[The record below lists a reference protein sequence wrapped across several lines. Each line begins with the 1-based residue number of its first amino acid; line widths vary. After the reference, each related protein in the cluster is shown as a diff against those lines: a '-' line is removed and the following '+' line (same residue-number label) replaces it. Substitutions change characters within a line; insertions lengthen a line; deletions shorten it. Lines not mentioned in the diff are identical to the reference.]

1 MDPRL
6 AEIYGT
12 NEEADVEKVA
22 AAELAEK
29 LAEGEDLDLDSMTPD
44 QVEALAQEVL
54 SADEETETAE
64 ETETETEETEE
75 SPSEEDGEKVAAA
88 EFEQADFLGR
98 VMAHSFVNECKSI
111 EKEASYPHSQ
121 MKKTLADKAKG
132 AFGKLKGRAS
142 GMKEKA
148 KSTATGAAFDWGRK
162 SGKDKAKTVGKAV
175 GAAGAAGLAGYGAK
189 KALEKKSSALDTL
202 ATERALEILKENG
215 VELEAEQGGE
225 EKKAASKAEILQQAV
240 EARAIELLEAE
251 GFKFEE

>member
-54 SADEETETAE
+54 SAGADEETAE
-64 ETETETEETEE
+64 ETTEEAETEEETA
-75 SPSEEDGEKVAAA
+75 SEDSEKVAAA

-111 EKEASYPHSQ
+111 EKEAAYPGSY
-121 MKKTLADKAKG
+121 MKSSMKDKAKG
-132 AFGKLKGRAS
+132 VLSKLKGKATAAKERA
-142 GMKEKA
+142 G
-148 KSTATGAAFDWGRK
+148 STAAGAAFDWGRK
-162 SGKDKAKTVGKAV
+162 SGKQKAKTVGKAV

-202 ATERALEILKENG
+202 ATERALEILKANG
-215 VELEAEQGGE
+215 VELEQAEDQG